1 MIRKRP
7 PDAPQPR
14 EPDEA
19 FEPYEEFRRIP
30 LPVYWIAIALAIWG
44 AVTLWDNAQAV
55 GVGRE
60 ERAEQIEET
69 PALALNSGAQV
80 FEARCSTCHQSNA
93 AGVRSAIPPLA
104 GSRFV
109 AAGPAVIVQILLHG
123 IDGPID
129 VGGKVFD
136 GHMPSFASV
145 LSDAELA
152 RVASHVRQTWG
163 GDDQEITPA
172 FVAAQR
178 GRFAGR
184 EAWRGGEEL
193 ARAVDPGLAPQ
204 PSVGPVRISSFDDPG
219 VMRLVT
225 QGRGEAWACA
235 SCHGAAGEGGA
246 NVPRLA
252 GLPEGYIV
260 KQLQDYVSGRRRNET
275 MRIVAGALSDAD
287 RHGLARYYSALR
299 TPSTAQPELG
309 GDVARGEQLALHG
322 DWSKTLPACFSCHG
336 PSGFGVAPNFP
347 SLAAQ
352 HPAYTASQ
360 LAAWV
365 GGERDNSD
373 VQLMNEVAR
382 NLSDADRRAVADY
395 LATLPPVP
403 AVSDNERR

>member
-1 MIRKRP
+1 MIRKGP

-60 ERAEQIEET
+60 ERAEQIEDI

-80 FEARCSTCHQSNA
+80 FEARCSTCHQPNA
-93 AGVRSAIPPLA
+93 VGVRSAIPPLA

-109 AAGPAVIVQILLHG
+109 AADPAVIVQILLHG

-152 RVASHVRQTWG
+152 RVATHVRQTWG
-163 GDDQEITPA
+163 GDGQEITPA

-178 GRFAGR
+178 DRFPGRG
-184 EAWRGGEEL
+184 AWRGGEEL
-193 ARAVDPGLAPQ
+193 ARVVDPGLAPQ

-225 QGRGEAWACA
+225 QGQGEAWACA

-252 GLPEGYIV
+252 GLPQGYIV

-275 MRIVAGALSDAD
+275 MQTVAGALSDAD
-287 RHGLARYYSALR
+287 RRGLARYYSALR

-309 GDVARGEQLALHG
+309 GDMARGEQLALYG
-322 DWSKTLPACFSCHG
+322 DWSKNLPACFSCHG

-365 GGERDNSD
+365 GGQRDNSD

-403 AVSDNERR
+403 AVSDDERR

>member
-1 MIRKRP
+1 MIRRKRTQAAP
-7 PDAPQPR
+7 PDGP
-14 EPDEA
+14 EET

-55 GVGRE
+55 GVGRQ

-69 PALALNSGAQV
+69 PAAALNSGAQI
-80 FEARCSTCHQSNA
+80 FEARCSTCHQPNA
-93 AGVRSAIPPLA
+93 VGVRSAIPPLA

-109 AAGPAVIVQILLHG
+109 AADPAVVVQILLHG

-129 VGGKVFD
+129 VGGRTFD
-136 GHMPSFASV
+136 AHMPSFASV

-152 RVASHVRQTWG
+152 RVATHVRQTWG
-163 GDDQEITPA
+163 GDRQEITAA
-172 FVAAQR
+172 FVRVQR
-178 GRFAGR
+178 ARFAGR
-184 EAWRGGEEL
+184 GAWRGGEEL
-193 ARAVDPGLAPQ
+193 ARVVDPALGPQ
-204 PSVGPVRISSFDDPG
+204 PSAGPAVISAFADPA
-219 VMRLVT
+219 VLRLVN
-225 QGRGEAWACA
+225 QGRGEAWACS
-235 SCHGAAGEGGA
+235 SCHGAAGQGGA
-246 NVPRLA
+246 NIPRLA

-260 KQLQDYVSGRRRNET
+260 KQLQDYVTGRRRNESMQT
-275 MRIVAGALSDAD
+275 VAGALTDAE
-287 RHGLARYYSALR
+287 RRGLARYYSGLR
-299 TPSTAQPELG
+299 APSTAKPELG
-309 GDVARGEQLALHG
+309 GDVSRGEQLALYG
-322 DWSKTLPACFSCHG
+322 DWSRNLPACFSCHG
-336 PSGFGVAPNFP
+336 PSGFGVAPGFP

-365 GGERDNSD
+365 GGGRNNSD

-403 AVSDNERR
+403 AVTQERR

>member
-204 PSVGPVRISSFDDPG
+204 PSVGPVRISSFDDSG

-252 GLPEGYIV
+252 GLPQGYIV